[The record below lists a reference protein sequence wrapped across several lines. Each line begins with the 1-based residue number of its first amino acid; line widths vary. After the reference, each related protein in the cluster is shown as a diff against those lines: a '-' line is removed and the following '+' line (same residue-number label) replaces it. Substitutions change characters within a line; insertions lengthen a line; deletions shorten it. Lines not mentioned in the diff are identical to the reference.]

1 MTLQNDIPQAAFPL
15 KASSNPLSSNGSSGR
30 SILRS
35 IFARVAFVLLNA
47 CCFAAFSFAA
57 QTHSAPP
64 ASSIAGSYAGT
75 LQAGEA
81 QLHLI
86 LHLSKNAKGVL
97 EATLD
102 SLDQAVYAI
111 EATSVSLKGSSL
123 KLDVAS
129 VGAHYE
135 GTISA
140 DHKTIDGTW
149 SQGNGS
155 LPLIF
160 HHHAA
165 NAASYKP
172 KDAVFPVEGI
182 WQSGLETHGMWL
194 RLQLHVSHDTER
206 NLIGA
211 LDSLDQG
218 VSGLPATRFSLNEN
232 DFHFEVPV
240 VTGKFDGKFDAAKN
254 SIKGHWSQTG
264 AEADLEFK
272 RSDQPLA
279 LRRSQTPTE
288 PHPYNQENVTFANA
302 ASGVQLAGTITLP
315 KGPGPFPVAVLIAGS
330 GPEDRNESLAE
341 HKPFLVLAD
350 DLTRKEIA
358 VLRYDKRG
366 IGASTGSADNSTT
379 LDFASDTQSAI
390 AYLKLRK
397 DIDPKRIG
405 LIGHSEGAMIAPY
418 VATHTADVAWLVLL
432 APPATNGEATL
443 INQSR
448 MIGEVGGLSGPQLLA
463 SLTFDREAYAIARK
477 EKNPSVIAEKIGALV
492 KESGMDAALPPGTLE
507 TQLRMLTSPWFRF
520 FLDYDPLPVLQ
531 VLKTPTLALYGQK
544 DLQVPPK
551 FNLDSLKKALEEA
564 GNKDFEV
571 RELPDL
577 NHQFQHAYSG
587 SPAEYGAIEETFSPE
602 ALQIISDWITHHTS
616 P

>member
-1 MTLQNDIPQAAFPL
+1 
-15 KASSNPLSSNGSSGR
+15 
-30 SILRS
+30 LRPS
-35 IFARVAFVLLNA
+35 FARSTAIICPLLVLS
-47 CCFAAFSFAA
+47 AFSLAA
-57 QTHSAPP
+57 QTHSP
-64 ASSIAGSYAGT
+64 AQTPSIAGSYAGT

-81 QLHLI
+81 QLHLV
-86 LHLSKNAKGVL
+86 LHLSRNAKGTL
-97 EATLD
+97 EASLD

-111 EATSVSLKGSSL
+111 EATRVSLKGPTL

-135 GTISA
+135 GNISA

-155 LPLIF
+155 LPLVF
-160 HHHAA
+160 HRHAA

-182 WQSGLETHGMWL
+182 WQSALETHGMRL
-194 RLQLHVSHDTER
+194 RLQLHVTHDTEGQ
-206 NLIGA
+206 LIGA

-218 VSGLPATRFSLNEN
+218 VIGLPATQLNLNETE
-232 DFHFEVPV
+232 FHFEVPV
-240 VTGKFDGKFDAAKN
+240 LAGTFEGKFDAAKN
-254 SIKGHWSQTG
+254 TLKGHWSQTG

-279 LRRSQTPTE
+279 LRRPQTPVD
-288 PHPYNQENVTFANA
+288 PHPYNEENVSFANA
-302 ASGVQLAGTITLP
+302 AAGIELAGTITLP
-315 KGPGPFPVAVLIAGS
+315 KGARPFPAAVLIAGS
-330 GPEDRNESLAE
+330 GPQDRNESLAD

-350 DLTRKEIA
+350 SLTRKGIA

-366 IGASTGSADNSTT
+366 IGGSTGSADNSTT
-379 LDFASDTQSAI
+379 LDFASDTQAAI
-390 AYLKLRK
+390 AYLKSRK
-397 DIDPKRIG
+397 DIDTNRIG

-418 VATHTADVAWLVLL
+418 VATHSPDVAWVVLL
-432 APPATNGEATL
+432 APPATNGEGTL
-443 INQSR
+443 INQSGL
-448 MIGEVGGLSGPQLLA
+448 IGEVGGLSGPQLLA
-463 SLTFDREAYAIARK
+463 SLTFDREAYDIVREETDPA
-477 EKNPSVIAEKIGALV
+477 VIAEKVKALV
-492 KESGMDAALPPGTLE
+492 KESGMDAALPPETLE

-520 FLDYDPLPVLQ
+520 FLEYDPLPSLQ
-531 VLKTPTLALYGQK
+531 GLKTPALALYGQK

-551 FNLDSLKKALEEA
+551 FNLAPLKKALEEA
-564 GNKDFEV
+564 GNKDADV

-602 ALQIISDWITHHTS
+602 ALQIISEWILRHTS